1 MKTDAIEIFQ
11 TIRASMQPFE
21 TLGFNAR
28 INSEKEY
35 DLWSEKNIIVD
46 GKKSTETHFAG
57 IKVFKD
63 HVSLYFMPVEDDDE
77 IAAVFHPDLL
87 MLLKDKTHFN
97 IKALDEKL
105 MEQIAEAL
113 DRGYKIFKQNEWV

>member
-11 TIRASMQPFE
+11 TVRAAMQPYE
-21 TLGFNAR
+21 ILGFNSR
-28 INSEKEY
+28 INSDKEY
-35 DLWSEKNIIVD
+35 DLWSEKNTVVN
-46 GKKSTETHFAG
+46 GEQKTETHFAG

-63 HVSLYFMPVEDDDE
+63 HVNLYFMPVNRDEE

-87 MLLKDKTHFN
+87 MLLKDKTHFT
-97 IKALDEKL
+97 IKALDEVL
-105 MEQIAEAL
+105 MAQIADAL